1 MSDDTAWLDATGQAE
16 LVRTKE
22 VSPSELVAAAIARIE
37 KLNPELNAV
46 IHELFERARGEAAG
60 ELPDGP
66 FRGVPFLLKD
76 LGAELAGTPFN
87 EGLAFSGDYRST
99 VTQTLTQRYIDAG
112 FVICGKTNT
121 PELGILPTT
130 EPQRFGPSRNPWNT
144 GHSTGGSSG
153 GSAAAVASGMVPA
166 AHANDGG
173 GSIRI
178 PASCCGLVGLKPTR
192 ARNSLAPQYG
202 DLMGGLVAEHV
213 VTRSVRDSAAILD
226 LTAGPVPGDPYW
238 APPLRGPSFSA
249 AAASAAGAA
258 ARGGHG
264 GRRPPA
270 ARSTPTAW
278 RRSGRRPRCASR
290 WGTRWS
296 EAALSVDGDA
306 FVTHFVNQ
314 WACSNAWAIADWEKR
329 LGRQV
334 AEGDLEPLSW
344 ALIELGRSVNGGQY
358 LVSVQELQYI
368 SRQIADYFEGIDV
381 LLTPT
386 LAEPPA
392 PLGTFDS
399 PPGEPLTGLFRAAT
413 YTPFT
418 PPFNVTGQP
427 GISLPLHWS
436 EDGLPIGVQFVGRFG
451 DEETLL
457 VAGRPARAGG
467 PVGGAPAAGLGLG
480 GPGGR
485 PPGHSACPSRSWAC
499 TCCSGCTATWPT
511 CPPACGWAGR
521 ARAAGRGPWRR
532 RRTPR
537 RAPSPSSPVP

>member
-16 LVRTKE
+16 LVRSKE
-22 VSPSELVAAAIARIE
+22 VSPSELVAEAIARIE

-130 EPQRFGPSRNPWNT
+130 EPQRFGPTRNPWNT

-192 ARNSLAPQYG
+192 ARNSLAPSYG

-226 LTAGPVPGDPYW
+226 LTAGPVAGDPYC

-249 AAASAAGAA
+249 AAANPPARLRVAVMVDSPTGSEVHPDCVAAVRAA
-258 ARGGHG
+258 ASLCESLGHQVE
-264 GRRPPA
+264 RA
-270 ARSTPTAW
+270 T
-278 RRSGRRPRCASR
+278 
-290 WGTRWS
+290 
-296 EAALSVDGDA
+296 LSVDGDA

-314 WACSNAWAIADWEKR
+314 WACSIAWSVADWEKR

-368 SRQIADYFEGIDV
+368 SRQIAEYFEGIDV

-399 PPGEPLTGLFRAAT
+399 PPGEPLAGLFRAAT

-457 VAGRPARAGG
+457 ALAGQLEQA
-467 PVGGAPAAGLGLG
+467 APWAER
-480 GPGGR
+480 R
-485 PPGHSACPSRSWAC
+485 PPVSA
-499 TCCSGCTATWPT
+499 
-511 CPPACGWAGR
+511 
-521 ARAAGRGPWRR
+521 
-532 RRTPR
+532 
-537 RAPSPSSPVP
+537 